1 MISLINYLA
10 FAIIGMSLQSVLFKE
25 AKPDLVIILICFYTL
40 RFGQFTGVVYAG
52 TAGLVLDSAS
62 GFILGPN
69 ILANA
74 TAAFLVGLVRR
85 KIFFW
90 NRVINS
96 MVVAAVTLVDILIV
110 RGCLEVFRDI
120 SYSNGMTELLIIQTV
135 LTTGVSLIVYPFF
148 DPARYERFRM
158 V

>member
-40 RFGQFTGVVYAG
+40 RFGQFRGVVYAG

-110 RGCLEVFRDI
+110 RGCLEVFLDI